1 MANKFDIENF
11 AHLARLSLS
20 EQEKN
25 VLQKDIESILEMV
38 GTLGEVD
45 LSQIKETVNEHLAPN
60 YMKKDV
66 AIHTHSA
73 EELCQTMPEIENNSL
88 KVPQIIEE

>member
-11 AHLARLSLS
+11 AHLSRLSLT
-20 EQEKN
+20 EEEKD

-38 GTLGEVD
+38 GTLAEVD
-45 LSQIKETVNEHLAPN
+45 LSEIEETINERLAPN

-66 AIHTHSA
+66 AIHTHTVD
-73 EELCQTMPEIENNSL
+73 EVCKTMPEIEDNSL